1 MKTDILGVAFDALTL
16 DEAEERADALLRSGA
31 GGYIVTANPE
41 IVLHCREDAA
51 YAAAVNGAALVL
63 ADGVGDLCAAR
74 ILGTP
79 LPERVT
85 GADLVPRLLSRLAQ
99 RSGSVFLYGARPGVA
114 ERAGE
119 KLKSAYPG
127 LRIAGAENGYISD
140 ETALFAAL
148 EQKKPDLLL
157 LGLGAPRQELWMA
170 RNWQKINAVMI
181 GVGGLLDV
189 FAGDIPRAPES
200 WQRLG
205 LEWLYRL
212 LREPKRLKRMI
223 RLPKIL
229 LLAAREPS
237 NTPARS
243 HAVLFCH
250 ISPIMYAS
258 GFVSRIRFLK
268 CSRKRKLTSSGTSS
282 RQASTPYFR
291 VHSAAVPMR

>member
-1 MKTDILGVAFDALTL
+1 MKINILGVAFDALTL
-16 DEAEERADALLRSGA
+16 GEAEERADALLCSGA

-41 IVLHCREDAA
+41 IVLRCREDAA
-51 YAAAVNGAALVL
+51 YAAAVNGAKLVL

-79 LPERVT
+79 LPGRVA
-85 GADLVPRLLSRLAQ
+85 GADLVPRLLARLAE
-99 RSGSVFLYGARPGVA
+99 RGGSVFLYGARPGVA

-119 KLKSAYPG
+119 SLQSACPG
-127 LRIAGAENGYISD
+127 LRIAGTENGYISD

-170 RNWQKINAVMI
+170 ENRQRTPAVMI

-189 FAGDIPRAPES
+189 FAGDIPRAPEA

-212 LREPKRLKRMI
+212 LREPWRFKRVI
-223 RLPKIL
+223 RLPKLL
-229 LLAAREPS
+229 LLALRE
-237 NTPARS
+237 R
-243 HAVLFCH
+243 
-250 ISPIMYAS
+250 
-258 GFVSRIRFLK
+258 R
-268 CSRKRKLTSSGTSS
+268 
-282 RQASTPYFR
+282 
-291 VHSAAVPMR
+291 

>member
-1 MKTDILGVAFDALTL
+1 MKINILGVAFDALTL
-16 DEAEERADALLRSGA
+16 GEAEERADALLCSGA

-41 IVLHCREDAA
+41 IVLRCREDAA
-51 YAAAVNGAALVL
+51 YAAAVNGAKLVL

-79 LPERVT
+79 LPGRVA
-85 GADLVPRLLSRLAQ
+85 GADLVPRLLARLAE
-99 RSGSVFLYGARPGVA
+99 RGGSVFLYGARPGVA

-119 KLKSAYPG
+119 SLQSACPG
-127 LRIAGAENGYISD
+127 LRIAGTENGYISD
-140 ETALFAAL
+140 ETALLEAL
-148 EQKKPDLLL
+148 EREKPDLLL

-170 RNWQKINAVMI
+170 KNRQRTPAVMI

-212 LREPKRLKRMI
+212 LREPRRFKRVI

-229 LLAAREPS
+229 LLALRE
-237 NTPARS
+237 R
-243 HAVLFCH
+243 
-250 ISPIMYAS
+250 
-258 GFVSRIRFLK
+258 R
-268 CSRKRKLTSSGTSS
+268 
-282 RQASTPYFR
+282 
-291 VHSAAVPMR
+291 

>member
-1 MKTDILGVAFDALTL
+1 MKINILGVAFDALTL
-16 DEAEERADALLRSGA
+16 DEAEERADALLRSGT

-41 IVLHCREDAA
+41 IVLRCREDAV

-79 LPERVT
+79 LPGRVA
-85 GADLVPRLLSRLAQ
+85 GADLVPRLLARLAE
-99 RSGSVFLYGARPGVA
+99 RDGSVFLYGARPGVA

-119 KLKSAYPG
+119 SLQSACPG
-127 LRIAGAENGYISD
+127 LRIAGTENGYISD
-140 ETALFAAL
+140 ETALLEAL
-148 EQKKPDLLL
+148 EREKPDLLL

-170 RNWQKINAVMI
+170 ENRQRTPAVMI

-212 LREPKRLKRMI
+212 LREPRRFKRVI

-229 LLAAREPS
+229 LLALRE
-237 NTPARS
+237 R
-243 HAVLFCH
+243 
-250 ISPIMYAS
+250 
-258 GFVSRIRFLK
+258 R
-268 CSRKRKLTSSGTSS
+268 
-282 RQASTPYFR
+282 
-291 VHSAAVPMR
+291 

>member
-1 MKTDILGVAFDALTL
+1 MKINILGVAFDALTL
-16 DEAEERADALLRSGA
+16 GEAEERADALLCSGA

-41 IVLHCREDAA
+41 IVLRCREDAA
-51 YAAAVNGAALVL
+51 YAAAVNGAKLVL

-79 LPERVT
+79 LPGRVA
-85 GADLVPRLLSRLAQ
+85 GAALVPRLLARLAE
-99 RSGSVFLYGARPGVA
+99 RGGSVFLYGARPGVA

-119 KLKSAYPG
+119 SLQSACPG
-127 LRIAGAENGYISD
+127 LRIAGTENGYISD
-140 ETALFAAL
+140 ETALLEAL
-148 EQKKPDLLL
+148 EREKPDLLL

-170 RNWQKINAVMI
+170 RNRQKINAVMI

-212 LREPKRLKRMI
+212 LREPRRFKRVI

-229 LLAAREPS
+229 LLALRE
-237 NTPARS
+237 R
-243 HAVLFCH
+243 
-250 ISPIMYAS
+250 
-258 GFVSRIRFLK
+258 R
-268 CSRKRKLTSSGTSS
+268 
-282 RQASTPYFR
+282 
-291 VHSAAVPMR
+291 

>member
-1 MKTDILGVAFDALTL
+1 MKINILGVAFDALTL
-16 DEAEERADALLRSGA
+16 GEAEERADALLCSGA

-41 IVLHCREDAA
+41 IVLRCREDAA
-51 YAAAVNGAALVL
+51 YAAAVNGAKLVL

-79 LPERVT
+79 LPGRVA
-85 GADLVPRLLSRLAQ
+85 GADRVPRLLARLAE
-99 RSGSVFLYGARPGVA
+99 RGGSVFLYGARPGVA

-119 KLKSAYPG
+119 SLQSACPG
-127 LRIAGAENGYISD
+127 LRIAGTENGYISD
-140 ETALFAAL
+140 ETALLEAL
-148 EQKKPDLLL
+148 EREKPDLLL

-170 RNWQKINAVMI
+170 RNRQKINAVMI

-212 LREPKRLKRMI
+212 LREPRRFKRVI

-229 LLAAREPS
+229 LLALRE
-237 NTPARS
+237 R
-243 HAVLFCH
+243 
-250 ISPIMYAS
+250 
-258 GFVSRIRFLK
+258 R
-268 CSRKRKLTSSGTSS
+268 
-282 RQASTPYFR
+282 
-291 VHSAAVPMR
+291 

>member
-1 MKTDILGVAFDALTL
+1 MKINILGVAFDALTL
-16 DEAEERADALLRSGA
+16 GEAEERADALLCSGA

-41 IVLHCREDAA
+41 IVLRCREDAA
-51 YAAAVNGAALVL
+51 YAAAVNGAKLVL

-79 LPERVT
+79 LPGRVA
-85 GADLVPRLLSRLAQ
+85 GADLVPRLLARLAE
-99 RSGSVFLYGARPGVA
+99 RGGSVFLYGARPGVA

-119 KLKSAYPG
+119 SLQSACPG
-127 LRIAGAENGYISD
+127 LRIAGTENGYISD

-148 EQKKPDLLL
+148 EREKPVLLL

-170 RNWQKINAVMI
+170 ENRQRTPAVMI

-189 FAGDIPRAPES
+189 FAGDIPRAPKA

-212 LREPKRLKRMI
+212 LREPRRFKRVI

-229 LLAAREPS
+229 LLALRE
-237 NTPARS
+237 R
-243 HAVLFCH
+243 
-250 ISPIMYAS
+250 
-258 GFVSRIRFLK
+258 R
-268 CSRKRKLTSSGTSS
+268 
-282 RQASTPYFR
+282 
-291 VHSAAVPMR
+291 

>member
-1 MKTDILGVAFDALTL
+1 MKINILGVAFDALTL
-16 DEAEERADALLRSGA
+16 GEAEERADALLCSGA

-41 IVLHCREDAA
+41 IVLRCREDAA
-51 YAAAVNGAALVL
+51 YAAAVNGAKLVL

-79 LPERVT
+79 LPGRVA
-85 GADLVPRLLSRLAQ
+85 GADLVPRLLARLAE
-99 RSGSVFLYGARPGVA
+99 RGGSVFLYGARPGVA

-119 KLKSAYPG
+119 SLQSACPG
-127 LRIAGAENGYISD
+127 LRIAGTENGYISD
-140 ETALFAAL
+140 ETALLEAL

-170 RNWQKINAVMI
+170 ENRQRTPAVMI

-189 FAGDIPRAPES
+189 FAGDIPRAPEA

-212 LREPKRLKRMI
+212 LREPRRFKRVI

-229 LLAAREPS
+229 LLALRE
-237 NTPARS
+237 R
-243 HAVLFCH
+243 
-250 ISPIMYAS
+250 
-258 GFVSRIRFLK
+258 R
-268 CSRKRKLTSSGTSS
+268 
-282 RQASTPYFR
+282 
-291 VHSAAVPMR
+291 

>member
-1 MKTDILGVAFDALTL
+1 MKINILGVAFDALTFG
-16 DEAEERADALLRSGA
+16 EAEERADALLCSGA

-41 IVLHCREDAA
+41 IVLRCREDAA
-51 YAAAVNGAALVL
+51 YAAAVNGAKLVL

-79 LPERVT
+79 LPGRVA
-85 GADLVPRLLSRLAQ
+85 GADLVPRLLARLAE

-119 KLKSAYPG
+119 SLQSACPG
-127 LRIAGAENGYISD
+127 LRIAGTENGYISD
-140 ETALFAAL
+140 ETALLEAL
-148 EQKKPDLLL
+148 EREKPDLLL

-170 RNWQKINAVMI
+170 ENRQRTPAVMI

-212 LREPKRLKRMI
+212 LREPRRFKRVI

-229 LLAAREPS
+229 LLALRE
-237 NTPARS
+237 R
-243 HAVLFCH
+243 
-250 ISPIMYAS
+250 
-258 GFVSRIRFLK
+258 R
-268 CSRKRKLTSSGTSS
+268 
-282 RQASTPYFR
+282 
-291 VHSAAVPMR
+291 

>member
-1 MKTDILGVAFDALTL
+1 MKINILGVAFDALTL
-16 DEAEERADALLRSGA
+16 GEAEERADALLCSGA

-41 IVLHCREDAA
+41 IVLRCREDAA
-51 YAAAVNGAALVL
+51 YAAAVNGAKLVL

-79 LPERVT
+79 LPGRVA
-85 GADLVPRLLSRLAQ
+85 GADLVPRLLARLAE
-99 RSGSVFLYGARPGVA
+99 RGGSVFLYGARPGVA
-114 ERAGE
+114 QRAGE
-119 KLKSAYPG
+119 SLQSACPG
-127 LRIAGAENGYISD
+127 LRIAGTENGYISD

-148 EQKKPDLLL
+148 EREKPDLLL

-170 RNWQKINAVMI
+170 ENRQRTPAVMI

-212 LREPKRLKRMI
+212 LREPRRFKRVI

-229 LLAAREPS
+229 LLALRE
-237 NTPARS
+237 R
-243 HAVLFCH
+243 
-250 ISPIMYAS
+250 
-258 GFVSRIRFLK
+258 R
-268 CSRKRKLTSSGTSS
+268 
-282 RQASTPYFR
+282 
-291 VHSAAVPMR
+291 